1 MAEEFKPITTQA
13 DLDAAMKPHLERAAA
28 EAAQKYA
35 GYISPDDAA
44 KNTKSLTDQ
53 IEALK
58 GKVTGHEA
66 TIADLTA
73 KNKAHEIS
81 AAKTRIAHEAGL
93 PPELAGRL
101 TGETDTDIKA
111 DAERLAGL
119 LKASQ
124 PPTPAYVPDAPPSP
138 AALHDA
144 AFLSMSQNLK

>member
-13 DLDAAMKPHLERAAA
+13 ELDAAMKPHLDRAAA
-28 EAAQKYA
+28 EAVQKYA
-35 GYISPDDAA
+35 GYISPEDAA
-44 KNTKSLTDQ
+44 KNAKTLTDE

-81 AAKTRIAHEAGL
+81 AAKTRIAHETGL
-93 PPELAGRL
+93 PLEMAGRL
-101 TGETDTDIKA
+101 TGETDADIKA
-111 DAERLAGL
+111 DAEKLAGL
-119 LKASQ
+119 MNANQ
-124 PPTPAYVPDAPPSP
+124 PATPLYVPDAPPSA